1 MKTTLLSLKAFFTIC
16 LLCLVGGVNVMAD
29 TYEVPFGDSFT
40 TNKISATINNHTWTL
55 SKACTYG
62 ATTSEI
68 LQLGSKRNPMGMFSL
83 TATDYKGIITKI
95 TVNAK
100 AKDAVST
107 LSISVGG
114 VNFKGENTIPT
125 QLENMVFTGNAQ
137 GDIVLNINANK
148 AFYLKSIT
156 IEYSGVAAPTIDPA
170 SKKVSESF
178 VAKISC
184 TDAAAK
190 IYYTLDGNTPD
201 KNSTLYTETGVNI
214 PKATTTLKAVAIKDG
229 IASSVTEAVYTLTPP
244 TPTIDQASKTF
255 FRPFVAKISCT
266 DANAKIYYTLDGNT
280 PDENSTLYTETG
292 VTIPEATTTLKA
304 VAIKDGVKSEIAEVV
319 YTYIRPNSPILF
331 TIWSEDWDKFTEDA
345 APTEGTNATYLCNPS
360 SSSGTR
366 VLKNITNGA
375 GGTGNELIIKK
386 NSEKGSLTINVT
398 SLKGYS
404 GTLYFSF
411 LTNRNKFTV
420 ESTTTGVNIGKP
432 TIKGDNKYTYAII
445 VPEATEGLNLVITNT
460 GSDNMRVDNLELYAE
475 KTGSFTITPAQYGT
489 YYTEDAFVMPEG
501 VTGYTITSADGKTL
515 NFNGNYVAG
524 KTVPAKTA
532 LLLKADEKPAADK
545 NFTYTIVNS
554 DEVAP
559 TDNLLHGSVAE
570 TTTNVVGAKAYY
582 KLASDPT
589 EGIGFYYGAEGG
601 VAFTNGAHKAYLAV
615 MTKTMSQMRGFSFD
629 SMTTGINH
637 VVANTEHAKSTVIY
651 DLNGRRVNSLNAA
664 AKGVYIVNGKK
675 VIVK

>member
-16 LLCLVGGVNVMAD
+16 LLCLVGGVNVMAQD
-29 TYEVPFGDSFT
+29 TETVDFTKQGYTDKKAVPEKYNGTDIQITFSKGSGATPPTFYKNASDGDAIRLYKSNTISISSSTKKIKEISFT
-40 TNKISATINNHTWTL
+40 YVKGGSTDIGYESTSGSYSTKSKKWTSTKPEEGVSSVTLTLPTIKTFKH
-55 SKACTYG
+55 YR
-62 ATTSEI
+62 
-68 LQLGSKRNPMGMFSL
+68 LQKV
-83 TATDYKGIITKI
+83 
-95 TVNAK
+95 TV
-100 AKDAVST
+100 T
-107 LSISVGG
+107 FVGG
-114 VNFKGENTIPT
+114 VE
-125 QLENMVFTGNAQ
+125 
-137 GDIVLNINANK
+137 
-148 AFYLKSIT
+148 
-156 IEYSGVAAPTIDPA
+156 APTITPA
-170 SKKVSESF
+170 SKNFSKSF
-178 VAKISC
+178 VATISC

-201 KNSTLYTETGVNI
+201 ANSTPYTTGITI
-214 PKATTTLKAVAIKDG
+214 PEETTTLKAVAIKDG
-229 IASSVTEAVYTLTPP
+229 KASKVADAVYTYVAP
-244 TPTIDQASKTF
+244 T
-255 FRPFVAKISCT
+255 
-266 DANAKIYYTLDGNT
+266 
-280 PDENSTLYTETG
+280 
-292 VTIPEATTTLKA
+292 
-304 VAIKDGVKSEIAEVV
+304 
-319 YTYIRPNSPILF
+319 YTY

>member
-29 TYEVPFGDSFT
+29 TYEVPFVGSFKKGNT
-40 TNKISATINNHTWTL
+40 TATIDNHVWTL
-55 SKACTYG
+55 SKKCTYA
-62 ATTSEI
+62 ATTDGG
-68 LQLGSKRNPMGMFSL
+68 LQLGSSNNPMKDFSL

-95 TVNAK
+95 TVNAY
-100 AKDAVST
+100 AKST
-107 LSISVGG
+107 SPTPTISVSVGG
-114 VNFKGENTIPT
+114 VNFKGENTLPT
-125 QLENMVFTGNAQ
+125 QWENMVFTGNAQ

-148 AFYLKSIT
+148 QFYLKSIT
-156 IEYSGVAAPTIDPA
+156 IEYSGVAVPTIDPA
-170 SKKVSESF
+170 SKKFSESF

-304 VAIKDGVKSEIAEVV
+304 VAIKDGVQSEIAEVV
-319 YTYIRPNSPILF
+319 YTYIRPNSPVLF
-331 TIWSEDWDKFTEDA
+331 TIWSEDWSSFLETKEETPNSGNNA
-345 APTEGTNATYLCNPS
+345 AYTYGT
-360 SSSGTR
+360 GTK
-366 VLKNITNGA
+366 LFFGTDDNYA
-375 GGTGNELIIKK
+375 GGEVPELLIKP
-386 NSEKGSLTINVT
+386 NTSFTINVT

-411 LTNRNKFTV
+411 LTNKEQFKV
-420 ESTTTGVNIGKP
+420 ESTTLGVNIGTFTKD
-432 TIKGDNKYTYAII
+432 GDNKYTYTIT
-445 VPEATEGLNLVITNT
+445 VPEGTEGLNLKITNT
-460 GSDNMRVDNLELYAE
+460 GKNMRVDNLELYAE
-475 KTGSFTITPAQYGT
+475 KTGSFTITPARYGT

-501 VTGYTITSADGKTL
+501 VTGYTITSEDGQTL

-532 LLLKADEKPAADK
+532 LLLKADEKLAANKD
-545 NFTYTIVNS
+545 FTYTIVNS

-559 TDNLLHGSVAE
+559 TDNLLHGSVENA
-570 TTTNVVGAKAYY
+570 TTNVEGAKAYY
-582 KLASDPT
+582 KLANPT
-589 EGIGFYYGAEGG
+589 EEGLGFYYGAENGA
-601 VAFTNGAHKAYLAV
+601 AFTNGAHKAYLAV
-615 MTKTMSQMRGFSFD
+615 MTETLSQMRGFSFD

-637 VVANTEHAKSTVIY
+637 VVANAEHAKTTVIY